1 MGVWA
6 STPGDRWTTR
16 APGGQLLD
24 CSVRSTD
31 WPSCPHSHPQMWAG
45 WSPGVAQGESGP
57 GLPDVGDCG
66 QLFWGWGPIGH
77 PGPSEK
83 FVRRGLRPAR
93 FLGVAEPAPRAE
105 FRKITP
111 SRPRSTSR
119 SGHAGAGRELTTE
132 RRPTASPGRAS
143 RQVFPGRGR
152 AGRGIGEKDVDVGQ
166 GRQDPGLPVQAGRG
180 RFSAGSAAA
189 DLVRTERWPGATQ
202 PGRGPG
208 RDLPAGRAADPSRPA
223 LPAPLTG
230 AGRRPDG

>member
-1 MGVWA
+1 VRVWA

-83 FVRRGLRPAR
+83 FIRRGLRPAR
-93 FLGVAEPAPRAE
+93 FLGVARPAPRAE
-105 FRKITP
+105 LSKITQ
-111 SRPRSTSR
+111 SRPWSMRR
-119 SGHAGAGRELTTE
+119 SGQRGRWPRANHRAAADRE
-132 RRPTASPGRAS
+132 PGRAS
-143 RQVFPGRGR
+143 RKFSL
-152 AGRGIGEKDVDVGQ
+152 AGVGPAAGVGEKDVGVGQ

-180 RFSAGSAAA
+180 RFFGWSSAAA
-189 DLVRTERWPGATQ
+189 QVRTERWPGATQ
-202 PGRGPG
+202 PRPATQPG
-208 RDLPAGRAADPSRPA
+208 AADPSRPA
-223 LPAPLTG
+223 VPWPL
-230 AGRRPDG
+230 AGRRTAS